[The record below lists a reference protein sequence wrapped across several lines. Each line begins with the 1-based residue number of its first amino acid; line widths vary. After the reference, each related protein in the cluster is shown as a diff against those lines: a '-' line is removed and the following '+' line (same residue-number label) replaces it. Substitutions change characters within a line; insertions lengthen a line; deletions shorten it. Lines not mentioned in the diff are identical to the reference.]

1 MYLLREI
8 STIYNVSRMYRQ
20 GKHGVGLKE
29 THMLAV
35 FALEPV
41 PMGYSAI
48 LDAVAETNGGENSVT
63 IRLRLSRKCLKVA
76 KEIS

>member
-1 MYLLREI
+1 MFLAC
-8 STIYNVSRMYRQ
+8 T
-20 GKHGVGLKE
+20 GKASIEHAVKE
-29 THMLAV
+29 TDMLAV

-76 KEIS
+76 NEIS